1 MVSRKTENVPCVG
14 LCGCVSWC
22 LQCEVTWAAF
32 RAARTKHAAD
42 APLSE
47 SERLLR
53 EAAMLERDTSVK
65 SSAMGVVPF
74 EITQNVREKL
84 QLLQDNKFDWIAMV
98 TC

>member
-1 MVSRKTENVPCVG
+1 
-14 LCGCVSWC
+14 
-22 LQCEVTWAAF
+22 
-32 RAARTKHAAD
+32 
-42 APLSE
+42 
-47 SERLLR
+47 
-53 EAAMLERDTSVK
+53 MLERDTSVK